1 MIRFIFRLIGLV
13 LLAGGFAALVIDGTR
28 SIAGNRLL
36 WTPFE
41 QTAQWLLP
49 GKLPL
54 LQAIV
59 ERDVHPLLW
68 NPVLITIFRLPASLV
83 LGVLGVV
90 LLLISRKRSRS
101 IGFTSRP

>member
-1 MIRFIFRLIGLV
+1 MIRFILRLIGLM
-13 LLAGGFAALVIDGTR
+13 LLAGGFAAAVIDGTR
-28 SIAGNRLL
+28 SIGGNRLI

-59 ERDVHPLLW
+59 ERDLHPLLW
-68 NPVLITIFRLPASLV
+68 NPVLATVFKLPTSLV
-83 LGVLGVV
+83 LGVLGLVM
-90 LLLISRKRSRS
+90 LLIARKRPRP